1 MKIDLRKLYALKQLN
16 ISADI
21 DLSNC
26 DYSKMNI
33 KEIKSMSIAG
43 DARINYEDN
52 IELELDIKG
61 EIIMPCA
68 ITLEDV
74 LVPIN
79 THISEEIMENT
90 LGNDFFL
97 DLFDILWENIV
108 LEVPIRVTK
117 PGAKLESQK
126 GNGWEIVS
134 EDLEEE

>member
-16 ISADI
+16 INADI

-33 KEIKSMSIAG
+33 KEIKSMNITG

-79 THISEEIMENT
+79 AHISEEILENT

-134 EDLEEE
+134 EYLEEE

>member
-1 MKIDLRKLYALKQLN
+1 MKIDLRKLYALNQLN
-16 ISADI
+16 INADI